1 MCDAKSGP
9 KKQLAVNCLQENA
22 HPMHLDIN
30 EIIKM
35 NNLFFNCNL

>member
-9 KKQLAVNCLQENA
+9 KKQLAVNCLQGNA
-22 HPMHLDIN
+22 HPMHPDIN
-30 EIIKM
+30 EIIEM